1 MNSDRS
7 FRRLVFIGALTSVF
21 AIGLLL
27 SFFQQR
33 QYLRALDAGLQHFER
48 ALSQVAGVPN
58 PEVSALLP
66 VLNAAREV
74 SARSNHPIEHSVWLP
89 ALQLLPAEGLAQRA
103 GGLYP
108 EVLRQVLFP
117 RIVRRLEEQLRVNAE
132 HPELAYDALK
142 LYGMLGGTEEWA
154 KTGR

>member
-1 MNSDRS
+1 MGA
-7 FRRLVFIGALTSVF
+7 LACIGALTSVF
-21 AIGLLL
+21 VIGLLL

-33 QYLRALDAGLQHFER
+33 QYLAALDGGLHHFER
-48 ALSQVAGVPN
+48 ALGEILGVPN
-58 PEVSALLP
+58 PEISALLP

-74 SARSNHPIEHSVWLP
+74 STRSNHPIEHSTWLP

-108 EVLRQVLFP
+108 DVLRLVLFP

-142 LYGMLGGTEEWA
+142 LYGMLGGADEWA
-154 KTGR
+154 TTGK